1 MEGTP
6 QLEDLIELVEGRH
19 PEGRPLDYLT
29 ESVLVSDQLDDLAD
43 ELVGYFVDLAREAGA
58 SWAEI
63 GASLGVS
70 KQAAQ
75 KRFVTVKHKKRT
87 GLFTRFATQAR
98 QVVIRA
104 QEHARETGSRH
115 VGTEHILLGLVDD
128 EASVASRAIVACGVA
143 LAEVK
148 QAVGAGG
155 DLDVAPVSGHI
166 PFSPDAKKLL
176 ELSLREA
183 LRLGH
188 RRIGSEDILLGM
200 LRDGASPGAKA
211 LTGLGV
217 KRAAVEDWLATA

>member
-29 ESVLVSDQLDDLAD
+29 ESVLVSDHLDDLAD
-43 ELVGYFVDLAREAGA
+43 ELVGYFVGLAREAGA
-58 SWAEI
+58 SWTDI
-63 GASLGVS
+63 GGSLGVS

-75 KRFVTVKHKKRT
+75 KRFVTVKRKKRT

-98 QVVIRA
+98 EVVIRA
-104 QEHARETGSRH
+104 QEHAREAGSSH

-128 EASVASRAIVACGVA
+128 EDSVAARAIVACGVA
-143 LAEVK
+143 LAEVRV
-148 QAVGAGG
+148 AVGGG
-155 DLDVAPVSGHI
+155 EPDATPVTGHI

-200 LRDGASPGAKA
+200 LRDGSSPGARA

-217 KRAAVEDWLATA
+217 KRTAVESWLATA